1 MGYLTKVLPMT
12 GLKPHTVEEIMT
24 SPVVTV
30 PASLPVEDA
39 LHLMREKKIH
49 SVVVEPD
56 RPGGVYGIMTQRDIL
71 RKVVAADRPLFNVT
85 VSDLMSSPLITVS
98 PDTTIKQCSII
109 MLDANIRRAVV
120 MKGGRLVGIVSDTD
134 IFQSVEERG
143 WGPTRW
149 VHPPALAHRRHE
161 RELPA
166 MRNHP
171 VCFAALGRVKPDMGA
186 HGKLAVMIRPATC
199 DP

>member
-1 MGYLTKVLPMT
+1 MT
-12 GLKPHTVEEIMT
+12 GPKPYTVEEIMT

-30 PASLPVEDA
+30 PASMPVEEA

-56 RPGGVYGIMTQRDIL
+56 RPGGAYGIMTQRDVL

-120 MKGGRLVGIVSDTD
+120 MKGGKLIGIVSDTD

-143 WGPTRW
+143 WGP
-149 VHPPALAHRRHE
+149 
-161 RELPA
+161 
-166 MRNHP
+166 
-171 VCFAALGRVKPDMGA
+171 D
-186 HGKLAVMIRPATC
+186 
-199 DP
+199 

>member
-1 MGYLTKVLPMT
+1 MLGQ
-12 GLKPHTVEEIMT
+12 KPHTVEEIMT

-30 PASLPVEDA
+30 SASQPVEEA

-56 RPGGVYGIMTQRDIL
+56 RAGGAYGIMTQRDVL
-71 RKVVAADRPLFNVT
+71 RKIVAADRPLIHVT
-85 VSDLMSSPLITVS
+85 VGDLMSSPLITVS

-143 WGPTRW
+143 WGP
-149 VHPPALAHRRHE
+149 
-161 RELPA
+161 
-166 MRNHP
+166 
-171 VCFAALGRVKPDMGA
+171 D
-186 HGKLAVMIRPATC
+186 
-199 DP
+199 

>member
-1 MGYLTKVLPMT
+1 MT
-12 GLKPHTVEEIMT
+12 GLKPHIVEEIMT
-24 SPVVTV
+24 SPIVTV
-30 PASLPVEDA
+30 SASMPIEDA

-56 RPGGVYGIMTQRDIL
+56 RQGGAYGIMTQRDVL
-71 RKVVAADRPLFNVT
+71 RKVVAADRPLLNVT

-120 MKGGRLVGIVSDTD
+120 MKGGKLIGIVSDTD

-143 WGPTRW
+143 WGP
-149 VHPPALAHRRHE
+149 
-161 RELPA
+161 
-166 MRNHP
+166 
-171 VCFAALGRVKPDMGA
+171 D
-186 HGKLAVMIRPATC
+186 
-199 DP
+199 

>member
-1 MGYLTKVLPMT
+1 MIEP
-12 GLKPHTVEEIMT
+12 KPHIVEEIMT

-30 PASLPVEDA
+30 PASMPIEEA

-49 SVVVEPD
+49 SVVVEPAQL
-56 RPGGVYGIMTQRDIL
+56 GGAYGIMTQRDIL
-71 RKVVAADRPLFNVT
+71 RKVVAADRPLFHVT

-120 MKGGRLVGIVSDTD
+120 LKGGKLVGIVSDTD

-143 WGPTRW
+143 WGP
-149 VHPPALAHRRHE
+149 
-161 RELPA
+161 
-166 MRNHP
+166 
-171 VCFAALGRVKPDMGA
+171 D
-186 HGKLAVMIRPATC
+186 
-199 DP
+199 

>member
-1 MGYLTKVLPMT
+1 MT
-12 GLKPHTVEEIMT
+12 GLKPHIVEEIMT

-30 PASLPVEDA
+30 PASMLIEDA

-56 RPGGVYGIMTQRDIL
+56 RPGAAYGIMTQRDVL
-71 RKVVAADRPLFNVT
+71 RKVVAADRPLFHVT

-120 MKGGRLVGIVSDTD
+120 MKGGRLIGIVSDTD

-143 WGPTRW
+143 WGP
-149 VHPPALAHRRHE
+149 
-161 RELPA
+161 
-166 MRNHP
+166 
-171 VCFAALGRVKPDMGA
+171 D
-186 HGKLAVMIRPATC
+186 
-199 DP
+199 

>member
-1 MGYLTKVLPMT
+1 MT
-12 GLKPHTVEEIMT
+12 GLKPHIVEEIMT

-30 PASLPVEDA
+30 PASMPIEDA

-56 RPGGVYGIMTQRDIL
+56 QPGATYGIMTQRDVL
-71 RKVVAADRPLFNVT
+71 RKVVAADRPLLHVT

-120 MKGGRLVGIVSDTD
+120 MKSGKLVGIVSDTD

-143 WGPTRW
+143 WGP
-149 VHPPALAHRRHE
+149 
-161 RELPA
+161 
-166 MRNHP
+166 
-171 VCFAALGRVKPDMGA
+171 D
-186 HGKLAVMIRPATC
+186 
-199 DP
+199 

>member
-1 MGYLTKVLPMT
+1 MT
-12 GLKPHTVEEIMT
+12 GLKPHIVEEIMT

-30 PASLPVEDA
+30 PASMSIEDA

-56 RPGGVYGIMTQRDIL
+56 RLGAAYGIMTQRDVL

-120 MKGGRLVGIVSDTD
+120 LKSGKLVGIVGDTD

-143 WGPTRW
+143 WGP
-149 VHPPALAHRRHE
+149 
-161 RELPA
+161 
-166 MRNHP
+166 
-171 VCFAALGRVKPDMGA
+171 D
-186 HGKLAVMIRPATC
+186 
-199 DP
+199 

>member
-1 MGYLTKVLPMT
+1 MT

-30 PASLPVEDA
+30 SAAMPIEEA
-39 LHLMREKKIH
+39 LHLMRDKRIH
-49 SVVVEPD
+49 SVVVEPE
-56 RPGGVYGIMTQRDIL
+56 RPGGAYGIMTQRDVL

-120 MKGGRLVGIVSDTD
+120 MKSGRLVGIISDTD

-143 WGPTRW
+143 WGP
-149 VHPPALAHRRHE
+149 
-161 RELPA
+161 
-166 MRNHP
+166 
-171 VCFAALGRVKPDMGA
+171 D
-186 HGKLAVMIRPATC
+186 
-199 DP
+199 

>member
-1 MGYLTKVLPMT
+1 MT

-30 PASLPVEDA
+30 SASMSVEET

-56 RPGGVYGIMTQRDIL
+56 RPGGAYGIMTQRDVL

-85 VSDLMSSPLITVS
+85 VGDLMSSPLITVS
-98 PDTTIKQCSII
+98 PDTPIKQASII

-120 MKGGRLVGIVSDTD
+120 MKDGRLVGIVSDTD
-134 IFQSVEERG
+134 IFQCVEERG
-143 WGPTRW
+143 WGP
-149 VHPPALAHRRHE
+149 
-161 RELPA
+161 
-166 MRNHP
+166 
-171 VCFAALGRVKPDMGA
+171 D
-186 HGKLAVMIRPATC
+186 
-199 DP
+199 

>member
-1 MGYLTKVLPMT
+1 MLGQ
-12 GLKPHTVEEIMT
+12 KPHTVEEIMT

-30 PASLPVEDA
+30 SASMPAEEA

-56 RPGGVYGIMTQRDIL
+56 RADGAYGIMTQRDVL
-71 RKVVAADRPLFNVT
+71 RKIVAADRPLFHVT

-120 MKGGRLVGIVSDTD
+120 LKGGKLVGIVSDTD

-143 WGPTRW
+143 WGP
-149 VHPPALAHRRHE
+149 
-161 RELPA
+161 
-166 MRNHP
+166 
-171 VCFAALGRVKPDMGA
+171 D
-186 HGKLAVMIRPATC
+186 
-199 DP
+199 

>member
-1 MGYLTKVLPMT
+1 MT
-12 GLKPHTVEEIMT
+12 GLKPYTVEEIMT

-30 PASLPVEDA
+30 PVSMPVEDA

-56 RPGGVYGIMTQRDIL
+56 QPGAAYGIMTQRDVL
-71 RKVVAADRPLFNVT
+71 RKIVAADRPVFHVT

-120 MKGGRLVGIVSDTD
+120 MKSGQLVGIVSDTD

-143 WGPTRW
+143 WGP
-149 VHPPALAHRRHE
+149 
-161 RELPA
+161 
-166 MRNHP
+166 
-171 VCFAALGRVKPDMGA
+171 D
-186 HGKLAVMIRPATC
+186 
-199 DP
+199 